1 MGADTINVDGPDAEQ
16 TQSAATFHY
25 FCKLPPE
32 LRIKIWNAALPN
44 ARTIEITGDVLE
56 TLSDTARLVNLPKP
70 PAIRGVC
77 HEAWEITEKNWVHS
91 LGLRYEEFGEN
102 FPGFWFDPDTD
113 IILDWKWWNREFENG
128 QFFERVRNL
137 AICSQD
143 VCLEENID
151 HTLDLISS
159 ELPNIRRLVILD
171 FDGVRLDGEEGLIPE
186 LSYLNIQIT
195 KMDSMMSL
203 IEAASSTI
211 AKQCEVIMR
220 MTHALATQGALSV
233 SQTND
238 LLEIQKTISKT
249 IESQASTL
257 QRLNETQAASKCDF
271 GRIIPATAFPRF
283 NQLPP
288 EIRKIVWEM
297 ALPDA
302 RVFMPYEDN
311 EGHIALAFTL
321 DHKPPAIRSACKE
334 AWLVTE
340 ENGEF
345 AFGWRNTRTQGFWFN
360 PSRDIVFFQY
370 DELSG
375 EAERAIKA
383 AHTQNIAMEWYEL
396 FSQRSCVSQ
405 MEWARDDLKCQKLIV
420 TIRPQIL
427 GSVED
432 IHHARLFK
440 LLDRDYVP
448 IPEDWDDDDDDDDD
462 ENDENDNE
470 DENDDDGG
478 QQWST
483 WAKLKKRLEKIQ
495 SNRLGAQDRRLVF
508 EGMELLFN
516 KRT

>member
-1 MGADTINVDGPDAEQ
+1 M
-16 TQSAATFHY
+16 
-25 FCKLPPE
+25 
-32 LRIKIWNAALPN
+32 
-44 ARTIEITGDVLE
+44 
-56 TLSDTARLVNLPKP
+56 
-70 PAIRGVC
+70 
-77 HEAWEITEKNWVHS
+77 
-91 LGLRYEEFGEN
+91 
-102 FPGFWFDPDTD
+102 
-113 IILDWKWWNREFENG
+113 IL
-128 QFFERVRNL
+128 
-137 AICSQD
+137 A
-143 VCLEENID
+143 
-151 HTLDLISS
+151 
-159 ELPNIRRLVILD
+159 
-171 FDGVRLDGEEGLIPE
+171 
-186 LSYLNIQIT
+186 
-195 KMDSMMSL
+195 
-203 IEAASSTI
+203 
-211 AKQCEVIMR
+211 
-220 MTHALATQGALSV
+220 
-233 SQTND
+233 
-238 LLEIQKTISKT
+238 
-249 IESQASTL
+249 
-257 QRLNETQAASKCDF
+257 
-271 GRIIPATAFPRF
+271 ATAFPRF

-288 EIRKIVWEM
+288 EIRKIVWEI

-311 EGHIALAFTL
+311 EGYIALAFTL

-360 PSRDIVFFQY
+360 PSRDIVFLQY

-375 EAERAIKA
+375 KAERAIKA
-383 AHTQNIAMEWYEL
+383 AHTQNIAMEWYDL

-448 IPEDWDDDDDDDDD
+448 IPEDWDDDDDDNDD
-462 ENDENDNE
+462 DENDNE

-508 EGMELLFN
+508 EGHGASVQQANLMTANRELDLQRDAEN
-516 KRT
+516 L